1 MTPQKHTMKAF
12 ESELVALSSDV
23 LRMGGLAEAMI
34 TDMAMAF
41 AHGDM
46 ELAERVI
53 AADSEVDAL
62 EKKLEREIMRLIAL
76 RQPVAQD
83 LRGIIA
89 ALKVSN
95 DLERIGD
102 LSKNVCKRLLAMG
115 DEQSK
120 HGRASVERMSRAVR
134 LQLQQ
139 VLDAYST
146 ESAQDAIDV
155 WLHDEEIDE
164 HYNSMF
170 REVLT
175 HMMEDPT
182 QISKGAHLLFI
193 AKNLERIGDHC
204 TNIAEVVHFFVTG
217 EELPSKRPKATEID
231 QFDEAEFGRQI

>member
-1 MTPQKHTMKAF
+1 MVQQSHTVKAF
-12 ESELVALSSDV
+12 TGELMALMSDV

-34 TDMAMAF
+34 SDMATAY
-41 AHGDM
+41 AHGDL
-46 ELAERVI
+46 ELAQRVI
-53 AADSEVDAL
+53 DSDRAVDEL
-62 EKKLEREIMRLIAL
+62 EGKLEREIMRLLAL

-102 LSKNVCKRLLAMG
+102 LAKNVCKRLLAIG
-115 DEQSK
+115 GEQSQV
-120 HGRASVERMSRAVR
+120 GRSSVERMSKAVR
-134 LQLQQ
+134 LQLQT

-146 ESAQDAIDV
+146 ENAQEAINV
-155 WLHDEEIDE
+155 WLYDEEIDE

-175 HMMEDPT
+175 YMMEDPRM
-182 QISKGAHLLFI
+182 ISMGAHLLFI

-204 TNIAEVVHFFVTG
+204 TNIAEIVHFFITG
-217 EELPSKRPKATEID
+217 EELPLTRPKVSEIGRTE
-231 QFDEAEFGRQI
+231 EA

>member
-1 MTPQKHTMKAF
+1 MIKQSHTVKAF
-12 ESELVALSSDV
+12 TGELQALMSDV

-34 TDMAMAF
+34 ADMATAY

-46 ELAERVI
+46 DLAQRVI
-53 AADSEVDAL
+53 ESDREVDEL
-62 EKKLEREIMRLIAL
+62 EAKLEREIMRLLAL

-102 LSKNVCKRLLAMG
+102 LAKNVCRRLLVIGGEHSQA
-115 DEQSK
+115 
-120 HGRASVERMSRAVR
+120 GRSSVERMSRAVR
-134 LQLQQ
+134 LQLQT

-146 ESAQDAIDV
+146 EDAQEAVNV

-175 HMMEDPT
+175 YMMEDPRK
-182 QISKGAHLLFI
+182 ISMGAHLLFI

-204 TNIAEVVHFFVTG
+204 TNIAEVVHFFITG
-217 EELPSKRPKATEID
+217 EEMPLTRPIATEIGGAGD
-231 QFDEAEFGRQI
+231 AGTGPEE

>member
-1 MTPQKHTMKAF
+1 MIVATNHTLKAF
-12 ESELVALSSDV
+12 TSELNALTSDV
-23 LRMGGLAEAMI
+23 LRMGGMAEAMI
-34 TDMAMAF
+34 ADMATAF
-41 AHGDM
+41 ARGDL
-46 ELAERVI
+46 ELAQQVI
-53 AADSEVDAL
+53 DRDAEVDAL
-62 EKKLEREIMRLIAL
+62 ESRLEREIMRLLAL

-95 DLERIGD
+95 DLERGGD
-102 LSKNVCKRLLAMG
+102 LAKNVCKRLLAMG
-115 DEQSK
+115 EE
-120 HGRASVERMSRAVR
+120 HGAIGQKSVERMSRAVR
-134 LQLQQ
+134 LQLKA

-146 ESAQDAIDV
+146 QNAQEAIDV

-175 HMMEDPT
+175 YMMEDPRK
-182 QISKGAHLLFI
+182 ISMGAHLLFI

-217 EELPSKRPKATEID
+217 EELPLTRPQATD
-231 QFDEAEFGRQI
+231 LGRTSEA

>member
-1 MTPQKHTMKAF
+1 MVQQSHTVKAF
-12 ESELVALSSDV
+12 TSELMALMSDL

-34 TDMAMAF
+34 ADTSTAF
-41 AHGDM
+41 SQGDL
-46 ELAERVI
+46 ELAQRVI
-53 AADSEVDAL
+53 DNDREVDEL
-62 EKKLEREIMRLIAL
+62 EKRIERDIMRLLAL

-102 LSKNVCKRLLAMG
+102 LAKNVCKRLLVIG
-115 DEQSK
+115 GGHSQL
-120 HGRASVERMSRAVR
+120 GRASVERMSREVR
-134 LQLQQ
+134 LQLQNI
-139 VLDAYST
+139 LDAYST
-146 ESAQDAIDV
+146 ENAQEAISV

-175 HMMEDPT
+175 YMMEDPRR
-182 QISKGAHLLFI
+182 ISEGAHLLFI

-204 TNIAEVVHFFVTG
+204 TNIAEVVHFFITG
-217 EELPSKRPKATEID
+217 EELPMTRPKVSEIGRTE
-231 QFDEAEFGRQI
+231 EA

>member
-1 MTPQKHTMKAF
+1 MVQHSHTVKSF
-12 ESELVALSSDV
+12 TGELVALMSDV
-23 LRMGGLAEAMI
+23 LRMGGMVEAMI
-34 TDMAMAF
+34 TDMATAY
-41 AHGDM
+41 AHADLP
-46 ELAERVI
+46 LAQSVI
-53 AADSEVDAL
+53 DKDREVDEL
-62 EKKLEREIMRLIAL
+62 EARLEREIMRLLAL

-102 LSKNVCKRLLAMG
+102 LAKNVCKRLLALG
-115 DEQSK
+115 SDHS
-120 HGRASVERMSRAVR
+120 HVGRSSVERMSRAVR
-134 LQLQQ
+134 LQLQT

-146 ESAQDAIDV
+146 ENAQEAISV

-175 HMMEDPT
+175 YMMED
-182 QISKGAHLLFI
+182 QRLISMGAHLLFI

-217 EELPSKRPKATEID
+217 EELPLTRPKVSEIGRTE
-231 QFDEAEFGRQI
+231 EA

>member
-1 MTPQKHTMKAF
+1 MTSHTLKAF
-12 ESELVALSSDV
+12 TSELNALTSDV
-23 LRMGGLAEAMI
+23 LRMGGMAEAMI
-34 TDMAMAF
+34 SDMATAF
-41 AHGDM
+41 ARADG
-46 ELAERVI
+46 ELARSVIERD
-53 AADSEVDAL
+53 AEVDAL
-62 EKKLEREIMRLIAL
+62 ESRLEREIMRLLAL

-102 LSKNVCKRLLAMG
+102 LSKNICKRLIAMG
-115 DEQSK
+115 DEYGHTGQK
-120 HGRASVERMSRAVR
+120 SVERMSRAVR
-134 LQLQQ
+134 LQLKT

-146 ESAQDAIDV
+146 GDAQEAINV

-175 HMMEDPT
+175 YMMEDPRK
-182 QISKGAHLLFI
+182 ISLGAHLLFI

-204 TNIAEVVHFFVTG
+204 TNIAEVVHYYVTG
-217 EELPSKRPKATEID
+217 EEMPMARPKTSD
-231 QFDEAEFGRQI
+231 VGRTGEA

>member
-1 MTPQKHTMKAF
+1 MVQGHTVKAF
-12 ESELVALSSDV
+12 TSELNALTSDV

-34 TDMAMAF
+34 ADMAIAF

-46 ELAERVI
+46 ELAQRVI
-53 AADSEVDAL
+53 GSDKEVDEL
-62 EKKLEREIMRLIAL
+62 EKRIEREIMRLLAL

-83 LRGIIA
+83 LRAIIA
-89 ALKVSN
+89 ALRVSN

-102 LSKNVCKRLLAMG
+102 LTKNVCKRLLAIG
-115 DEQSK
+115 GEQSAR
-120 HGRASVERMSRAVR
+120 GRSSVERMSRAVR
-134 LQLQQ
+134 LQLQS

-146 ESAQDAIDV
+146 ENPQDAINV

-175 HMMEDPT
+175 YMMEDPRM
-182 QISKGAHLLFI
+182 ISMGAHLLFI

-217 EELPSKRPKATEID
+217 DDLPLTRPKVSDIGRTN
-231 QFDEAEFGRQI
+231 EA